1 MIGLYKGKKMFI
13 LKEWK
18 NEIEKPYILK
28 KDFDGLQWKTY
39 ALNEFR
45 PFNFQTQA
53 YPTALVLTA
62 IAITMIGFAMQ
73 LVDCFAIVS
82 NWSM

>member
-1 MIGLYKGKKMFI
+1 MFI

-18 NEIEKPYILK
+18 NEIEKPYIFK

-39 ALNEFR
+39 ALNEFC

-53 YPTALVLTA
+53 
-62 IAITMIGFAMQ
+62 
-73 LVDCFAIVS
+73 
-82 NWSM
+82 

>member
-1 MIGLYKGKKMFI
+1 MFI

-18 NEIEKPYILK
+18 NEIEKSYILK

-53 YPTALVLTA
+53 QAGPTRCQVHGYPNTSSHL
-62 IAITMIGFAMQ
+62 ITKKENLNKQFKMKAT
-73 LVDCFAIVS
+73 
-82 NWSM
+82 